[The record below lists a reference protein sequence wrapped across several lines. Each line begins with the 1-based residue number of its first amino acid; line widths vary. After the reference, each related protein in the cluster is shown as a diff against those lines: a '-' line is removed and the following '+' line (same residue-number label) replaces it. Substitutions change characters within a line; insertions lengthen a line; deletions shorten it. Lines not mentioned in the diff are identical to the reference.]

1 MAVNIEA
8 QITLVIKTN
17 SLQRAVQICKLA
29 SFDGHV
35 EIDTSNKRSEGEMK
49 QAVLNLL
56 QTRFSGKEFTFSMAA
71 SMVKDQF
78 KRGGSTTRRILRLA
92 LGDGIIRQAKKGI
105 YAFVDTQIS
114 ETAASGPK
122 LSRRQGTALE
132 QVAPN
137 VL

>member
-35 EIDTSNKRSEGEMK
+35 QIDTSNKKRDVDMK

-56 QTRFSGKEFTFSMAA
+56 QNRFSGKEFTFSMAA
-71 SMVKDQF
+71 SMVKGQF
-78 KRGGSTTRRILRLA
+78 NRGGSTTRRILRLA

>member
-8 QITLVIKTN
+8 QITLVIKTD
-17 SLQRAVQICKLA
+17 SLQRAMQICKLA
-29 SFDGHV
+29 RFDGDV
-35 EIDTSNKRSEGEMK
+35 QIDTSNKKSDVDMK
-49 QAVLNLL
+49 QAVLGLL
-56 QTRFSGKEFTFSMAA
+56 QSRFQGKEFTFSMAS

-78 KRGGSTTRRILRLA
+78 NRGGSTTRRILRLA

-132 QVAPN
+132 QVATN

>member
-17 SLQRAVQICKLA
+17 SLQRALQICKLA
-29 SFDGHV
+29 SFDGNV
-35 EIDTSNKRSEGEMK
+35 QIDTSNKKSDVNMK

-56 QTRFSGKEFTFSMAA
+56 QSRFQGKEFTSSMAA
-71 SMVKDQF
+71 SMVKDRF
-78 KRGGSTTRRILRLA
+78 NRKESTTRRILHLA
-92 LGDGIIRQAKKGI
+92 LGDGVIRQVKKGI

-132 QVAPN
+132 QVATN